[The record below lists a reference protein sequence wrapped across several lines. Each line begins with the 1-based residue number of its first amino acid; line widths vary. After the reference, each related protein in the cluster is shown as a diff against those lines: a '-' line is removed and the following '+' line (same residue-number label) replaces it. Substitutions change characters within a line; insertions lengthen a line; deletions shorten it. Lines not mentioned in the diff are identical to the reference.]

1 MKKIFFLFVLMI
13 VQVFSKEYKAPS
25 ESYSLD
31 SWKFESPTGA
41 NIKEL
46 NGFSSKYFYLTDDNL
61 MCFDIDSNN
70 TSTKSLNNEIRH
82 LSNWTV
88 NSSHYL
94 EATMKVTASPK
105 LYKLVVAQIYGINE
119 NNGDVAP
126 LLRVM
131 IENGNLYAHIKKDKQ
146 NNEVILLKENVIDNF
161 FTMKLKV
168 EDKKLSI
175 DINSGSSVYPAEPL
189 RCLPFGIIINSPP
202 SSLMIF
208 CASETGT
215 YGSLSP

>member
-1 MKKIFFLFVLMI
+1 MKKIVFLFVLMI
-13 VQVFSKEYKAPS
+13 VQLFSKEYKAPS
-25 ESYSLD
+25 EKYSLGA
-31 SWKFESPTGA
+31 WKFESPTGT

-88 NSSHYL
+88 NSNHYL

-119 NNGDVAP
+119 NNVDVAP
-126 LLRVM
+126 LLRIMV
-131 IENGNLYAHIKKDKQ
+131 ENGNLYAHIKKNSQ
-146 NNEVILLKENVIDNF
+146 NNDVVLLKENITDNF

-168 EDKKLSI
+168 ENKKIIVSI
-175 DINSGSSVYPAEPL
+175 DGKEVVNRDVGFWNYKNYFKLGAFPQAKIGDFKVSVENFSVY
-189 RCLPFGIIINSPP
+189 
-202 SSLMIF
+202 
-208 CASETGT
+208 
-215 YGSLSP
+215 

>member
-61 MCFDIDSNN
+61 MCFGIDSNN

-146 NNEVILLKENVIDNF
+146 NNEVILLKENVIDTF

-175 DINSGSSVYPAEPL
+175 DINGQKTINKNIGFWDYKNYFKLGAFPQAKIGDFTVSVKNLSVY
-189 RCLPFGIIINSPP
+189 
-202 SSLMIF
+202 
-208 CASETGT
+208 
-215 YGSLSP
+215 